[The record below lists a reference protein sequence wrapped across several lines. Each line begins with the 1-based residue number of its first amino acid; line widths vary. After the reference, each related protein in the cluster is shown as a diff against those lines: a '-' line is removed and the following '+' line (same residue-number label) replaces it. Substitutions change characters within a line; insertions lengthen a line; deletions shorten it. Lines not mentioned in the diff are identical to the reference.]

1 MVSIAIMPLAYVV
14 AGPVAD
20 EIGVRNTLFVA
31 AAIGL
36 SSSAGALL
44 SRSVRDLRRLE
55 GEPTSRRGTDLAP
68 EGELPGPVPT
78 AQVP

>member
-20 EIGVRNTLFVA
+20 AIGVRNTLFVA

-36 SSSAGALL
+36 SSSVGALL

-55 GEPTSRRGTDLAP
+55 GIPTSAP
-68 EGELPGPVPT
+68 GSGLTADGELPGPIPT

>member
-20 EIGVRNTLFVA
+20 AIGVRNALLAA

-36 SSSAGALL
+36 CSSAGALL
-44 SRSVRDLRRLE
+44 LRSVRDLRRLE
-55 GEPTSRRGTDLAP
+55 DEPTLSPGSDLAP
-68 EGELPGPVPT
+68 VPPP
-78 AQVP
+78 QVP